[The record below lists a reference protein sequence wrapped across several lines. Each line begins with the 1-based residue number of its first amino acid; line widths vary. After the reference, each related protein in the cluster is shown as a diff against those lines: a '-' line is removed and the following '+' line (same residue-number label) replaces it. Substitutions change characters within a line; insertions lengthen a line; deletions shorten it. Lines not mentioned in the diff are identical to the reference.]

1 MATSAT
7 RVEQVGGLPL
17 PVQAEKIKEIRAE
30 IRDLTVEVIRDKV
43 IIQGIVHKQIF
54 FVDINGIVRH
64 IPEDVPF
71 STFIDVP
78 GALPGMQA
86 QVKVVIEHIK
96 AELTANGRE
105 VIQKVI
111 LQIFVKVVDEVQ
123 FSVALNPAGPL
134 VKAEE
139 VVGEN
144 VRQELVVNEVELP
157 VPAIKIDDIHAE
169 IRITDTEVIRDK
181 VIVQGIIHKQVFFVD
196 ANNVE
201 RHVAEDVP
209 FSTFI
214 DIPGARPGDN
224 VQVNAVIELVKR
236 ELATIPGTLLRQ
248 EIVFEIFVKV
258 HRTVQI
264 NIAIGSGPLIKI
276 PFVIGENTKQDL
288 IVNDILLEVPAIK
301 VKEINA
307 SLRNLKTVVIRD
319 KVVLQGILHKQIFY
333 VDTNNIERHQAEN
346 IPFSNFIDIPGAEP
360 EHQVDFNPVIEGVIF
375 ELRPGNILHQ
385 KAAIQYFI
393 KVTEPQQV
401 NITPGNGPLIKV
413 EEVIGENTKQILVER
428 RFPVRPPVIPIR
440 VSRETIRVVT
450 GAQQAVQ
457 KILNNCFVLPTQA
470 VKVKS
475 IIPTIRNVE
484 IEVLTNQILVSGEIV
499 KNVTFVDAD
508 NVVRNLTEV
517 VPFEFLLE
525 APGIDPDF
533 DVNDLRIEV
542 ENLSFRL
549 SSDGCQVEQT
559 IVLKFIIS
567 SEQAEQ
573 IQVVTDVVGPGITT
587 QTVTANV
594 ELVIVPLTP
603 AGQTPG
609 LASFG
614 PEPIERAVRL
624 SPPAAEITDIIAN
637 IEDLTAAAEQGGVR
651 FRGTIVKEVLYIDE
665 QGQDQVETERIPFN
679 LFYTNP
685 AVRPNH
691 LVPEAF
697 VEINDIEID
706 LNPAGTILEQVVLLT
721 FRFKVTDRRILSIV
735 TNVSGPGIGQVTRET
750 VLLDIVNDGRG
761 PVPVQVVTNVQ
772 ILST

>member
-1 MATSAT
+1 MATSVT

-30 IRDLTVEVIRDKV
+30 VRNLTVEVIRDKV
-43 IIQGIVHKQIF
+43 IIQGILHKQIF
-54 FVDINGIVRH
+54 FVDINGVVRH

-123 FSVALNPAGPL
+123 LTVALNPAGPL

-144 VRQELVVNEVELP
+144 VKQELVTNEVELP
-157 VPAIKIDDIHAE
+157 ISAIKIDDIHAE

-181 VIVQGIIHKQVFFVD
+181 VIVQGIIHKQIFFVD
-196 ANNVE
+196 VNNVE
-201 RHVAEDVP
+201 RHIAEDIP
-209 FSTFI
+209 FSTFL
-214 DIPGARPGDN
+214 DVPGAMPGDN

-248 EIVFEIFVKV
+248 EVVFEIFVKV

-264 NIAIGSGPLIKI
+264 NIAIGTGPLIKI

-288 IVNDILLEVPAIK
+288 IVNDILLDVPAIK
-301 VKEINA
+301 IKEIQA
-307 SLRNLKTVVIRD
+307 SLRDLKTVAIRD
-319 KVVLQGILHKQIFY
+319 KVILQGILHKQIFY
-333 VDTNNIERHQAEN
+333 VDTNNIERHQAED
-346 IPFSNFIDIPGAEP
+346 IPFSNFIDIPGTEP
-360 EHQVDFNPVIEGVIF
+360 EHQVDFNPVIEGVIH

-385 KAAIQYFI
+385 KVAIQYFV
-393 KVTEPQQV
+393 KVTELQQV
-401 NITPGNGPLIKV
+401 NIVPGNGPLIKV
-413 EEVIGENTKQILVER
+413 EEVIGENTRQILVER
-428 RFPVRPPVIPIR
+428 RFPIRPPVAPIR
-440 VSRETIRVVT
+440 ISRETIRVVT

-457 KILNNCFVLPTQA
+457 KILNNCFNLPFKA
-470 VKVKS
+470 IKIKS
-475 IIPTIRNVE
+475 IVPTIRNVE

-499 KNVTFVDAD
+499 KNITYVDTD

-525 APGIDPDF
+525 APGIDPGF
-533 DVNDLRIEV
+533 NVRDLKIEV

-549 SSDGCQVEQT
+549 CSDGCSVEQT
-559 IVLKFIIS
+559 IVLKFIIN

-573 IQVVTDVVGPGITT
+573 IQVVTDVVGPGVTT
-587 QTVTANV
+587 QRVAANV

-603 AGQTPG
+603 AGQRPG
-609 LASFG
+609 LATFG
-614 PEPIERAVRL
+614 PEPVERAVRL
-624 SPPAAEITDIIAN
+624 TPPALEIVDIVAN
-637 IEDLTAAAEQGGVR
+637 VVDFTARAEQGGVR
-651 FRGTIVKEVLYIDE
+651 FRGIIIKEVLYIDE
-665 QGQDQVETERIPFN
+665 SGRDQVETERIPFN

-685 AVRPNH
+685 AVRPNF

-697 VEINDIEID
+697 VDINDIQID
-706 LNPAGTILEQVVLLT
+706 LNPAGTLLEQVVLLT
-721 FRFKVTDRRILSIV
+721 FRFKVTDRRILNIV
-735 TNVSGPGIGQVTRET
+735 TNVSGPGIGRVTKET

-761 PVPVQVVTNVQ
+761 PVPVQVVTDVQ
-772 ILST
+772 ILPT